1 MLDFTIHPCK
11 GRWWNGSNYLVLQ
24 EQFLDVQMAV
34 VDRVFCVLYFII
46 VGLNVDCFFID
57 LSIRLKK
64 YVIYRVT
71 KLRKGIA
78 RVVVIQYPV
87 MGMAWRSYTLLSL
100 S

>member
-1 MLDFTIHPCK
+1 MVWSKLFSSPEAIPRCA
-11 GRWWNGSNYLVLQ
+11 NGSSGSGILCFVFHNCR
-24 EQFLDVQMAV
+24 
-34 VDRVFCVLYFII
+34 VDI
-46 VGLNVDCFFID
+46 DCFFID